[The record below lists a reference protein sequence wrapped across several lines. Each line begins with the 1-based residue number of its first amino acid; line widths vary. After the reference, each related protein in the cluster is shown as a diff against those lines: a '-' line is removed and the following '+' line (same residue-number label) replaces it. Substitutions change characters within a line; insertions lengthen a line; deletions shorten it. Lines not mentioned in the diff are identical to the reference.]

1 MKKVT
6 KKHGGWRP
14 GSGRK
19 PLGEEP
25 MRTRAFMADD
35 ARWERY
41 QAAAEQAGMG
51 LAAWIRAACDR
62 AADEQLKRR
71 AGAR

>member
-1 MKKVT
+1 MKKAA

-19 PLGEEP
+19 PLADQP
-25 MRTRAFMADD
+25 MKTRALLVDD

-41 QAAAEQAGMG
+41 RTAADKAGMG

-71 AGAR
+71 AGAK